1 MSEPVV
7 VKNFISPDGALF
19 LTNYFRQMEPDI
31 RNHIGFHWGTT
42 DESRLNLS
50 QPIIHASMHKA
61 IRDIQSSMEEY
72 FKVGLKLKRCL
83 VQTIYKDGFVG
94 EHWDNYYAEEEDGYS
109 QNVYSAILYLS
120 NDYAGGE
127 IKFSK
132 LNVELKPN
140 PGTLV
145 FFPGTEEFEHG
156 VNPVLF
162 GERTNFI
169 LFFNNI

>member
-1 MSEPVV
+1 MKPNVV
-7 VKNFISPDGALF
+7 ENFLPAEGAVF
-19 LTNYFRQMEPDI
+19 LTNYFRQLKPDV
-31 RNHIGFHWGTT
+31 RNNIGFHWGTT

-50 QPIIHASMHKA
+50 QPIIHSSMHKA
-61 IRDIQSSMEEY
+61 IRDIKFSMEQH
-72 FKVGLKLKRCL
+72 FGVNLKLKRCL

-120 NDYAGGE
+120 NDYDGGE

-132 LNVELKPN
+132 LNIELKPD
-140 PGTLV
+140 PGTLI
-145 FFPGTEEFEHG
+145 FFPGIEEFEHG
-156 VNPVLF
+156 VSPVLS

>member
-1 MSEPVV
+1 MKPNIVE
-7 VKNFISPDGALF
+7 KFLTPDGAIF
-19 LTNYFRQMEPDI
+19 LTNYFRQMEPEI
-31 RNHIGFHWGTT
+31 RNQIGFHWGTT
-42 DESRLNLS
+42 DASRLNLS

-61 IRDIQSSMEEY
+61 IHDIQTLMENH
-72 FKVGLKLKRCL
+72 FKLGLKLKRCL
-83 VQTIYKDGFVG
+83 VQTIYKGGEVG
-94 EHWDNYYAEEEDGYS
+94 EHWDDYYAEEEEGIA

-120 NDYAGGE
+120 NDYGGGE
-127 IKFSK
+127 IKFSN
-132 LNVELKPN
+132 LNIELKPD

-145 FFPGTEEFEHG
+145 FFPGIKEFEHG